1 MSDSQ
6 SNFSRLLFS
15 YCIRSMP
22 WLALALMFNPGI
34 ELAAQQGVDEGEAVE
49 LEAIQ
54 TTGSR
59 IRRVY
64 TEGSSPVYTLTRE
77 DLERTGETNIADILQ
92 QLTTGGSALNSRLNS
107 SGNFGFPPSGA
118 GVGAGAATVNL
129 RHLGAQR
136 TLVLVNGLRWIN
148 ESSASGVSSI
158 VDLNTIPLAIVERIE
173 ILEDGASAVYGTDA
187 IGGVVNIILRDE
199 FNGGEALAYFGQF
212 DEGDGESIRAEAT
225 IGGTFDKLSIIVN
238 ASYNNDRRISAADRE
253 LSRFP
258 VPGTGL
264 TRGSSGT
271 PNTRFIFTPPE
282 ASSLC
287 PLVDTD
293 NDMVPDSPF
302 CNITTPNGSSFPN
315 GGPDFP
321 NDFIGFTNDNRFNF
335 SPFNL
340 LATPNERTSVYTQ
353 LNYQVADNVKLYFRG
368 MFNERTS
375 TNQAAPE
382 PIFLG
387 PSAATG
393 NPFADNIT
401 ISASN
406 PFNPFGF
413 DLVSGENLDLIGR
426 RPVEAGPRIFK
437 QDVDTRYLATGA
449 TGNFTVGDRAFFWD
463 INLVDAESEAVQTT
477 QGSFNIRR
485 IADALGPVDRCLNDI
500 PGCVPLDLFSGPGTL
515 TQEMI
520 DFIEFPGLDTSEQDL
535 EIVSAN
541 ISGGLFDLPAGEVG
555 IAVGFEHREL
565 SGAFQPDSVIVAGES
580 NGVPALPTS
589 GGFNVEEVYGELDIP
604 VLSDI
609 PGVHRLDLNGA
620 IRLSDFSTAG
630 SSTTV
635 KAGFRW
641 EVTESLLFRGSY
653 AEGIRAPG
661 IGELFGS
668 AARFDDVLDDPCSNF
683 PNSGVSQTVIDNCIA
698 LGVPSNFVQ
707 PNQQISVTTGGND
720 ELRPET
726 SDSWSAGLIYSPGWV
741 ESFDAIS
748 RLDFGLTWYRH
759 ELEDAI
765 QAVDAQTQLDAC
777 LNDLNSGFCNG
788 IDRASTG
795 AISNFQNRLQNI
807 GGINTSGFDF
817 SINYSSPDYSFGR
830 VFMTWNTTFVDNFS
844 ELLINP
850 NDPSDPLIRR
860 LVGVEVNDSAIP
872 EWQSNMVLGWNLGA
886 WQSSFNLRYIDSVTE
901 SCSETGFDN
910 SPISLTNLG
919 LCSNPDFDNNAN
931 STNTLESRI
940 YVDFQLG
947 YSFDLTD
954 TYKITLT
961 GGVENLFDKDP
972 PLCFSCSLN
981 GFDVTTHELPG
992 QFWYFR
998 GVLRF

>member
-1 MSDSQ
+1 MSESR
-6 SNFSRLLFS
+6 SSLLRLLIS
-15 YCIRSMP
+15 RSGRSLP
-22 WLALALMFNPGI
+22 WLALALMLTPF
-34 ELAAQQGVDEGEAVE
+34 AATHAQQGGDEEEAVE

-92 QLTTGGSALNSRLNS
+92 QLTTGGSALNTRLNS

-118 GVGAGAATVNL
+118 GVGAGAAAVNL

-199 FNGGEALAYFGQF
+199 MNGGEALAYFGQF

-238 ASYNNDRRISAADRE
+238 ASYNNDRSISAGDRE
-253 LSRFP
+253 ISSFP
-258 VPGTGL
+258 VPGTGV

-271 PNTRFIFTPPE
+271 PNTRFIFNPPE
-282 ASSLC
+282 ANAVC
-287 PLVDTD
+287 PLIDS
-293 NDMVPDSPF
+293 NDDGVPDTPF

-315 GGPDFP
+315 GANFP
-321 NDFIGFTNDNRFNF
+321 EDFIGFTNENRFNF

-353 LNYQVADNVKLYFRG
+353 LNYQVSNNVNLYFRG

-387 PSAATG
+387 PGAGTG
-393 NPFADNIT
+393 NPLADDIT

-406 PFNPFGF
+406 PFNPFGI
-413 DLVSGENLDLIGR
+413 DLISGVNFELLGR
-426 RPVEAGPRIFK
+426 RPIEAGPRIFK

-449 TGNFTVGDRAFFWD
+449 TGSITLGDRAFFWD
-463 INLVDAESEAVQTT
+463 VNLVDAESEAVQTT

-485 IADALGPVDRCLNDI
+485 IAEALGPVDRCLNDI
-500 PGCVPLDLFSGPGTL
+500 PGCVPLDLFNGPGTL

-520 DFIEFPGLDTSEQDL
+520 DFIEFPGVDTSEQDL

-541 ISGGLFDLPAGEVG
+541 ISGGLFELPAGEVG

-565 SGAFQPDSVIVAGES
+565 SGSFQPDSVIVAGES

-589 GGFNVEEVYGELDIP
+589 GGFNVEEIYGELDIP

-609 PGVHRLDLNGA
+609 PGIHRLDLNGA

-630 SSTTV
+630 TSTTV

-641 EVTESLLFRGSY
+641 EVTEDLLFRGSY

-668 AARFDDVLDDPCSNF
+668 ASRFDAILDDPCSNF
-683 PNSGVSQTVIDNCIA
+683 QNSGVSQQVIDNCLA
-698 LGVPSNFVQ
+698 LGVPSTFVQ
-707 PNQQISVTTGGND
+707 ANQQISVTTGGND
-720 ELRPET
+720 VLRPET
-726 SDSWSAGLIYSPGWV
+726 SDSWSTGLVYSPSWV
-741 ESFDAIS
+741 EGFDAIA
-748 RLDFGLTWYRH
+748 RLDFGVTWYRH
-759 ELEDAI
+759 ELDDAI
-765 QAVDAQTQLDAC
+765 QAVDAQTQLNAC
-777 LNDLNSGFCNG
+777 LNDINSGFCDG
-788 IDRASTG
+788 ITRSVTG
-795 AISNFQNRLQNI
+795 AINGFQNRLQNI

-850 NDPSDPLIRR
+850 DDPNDPLIRR
-860 LVGVEVNDSAIP
+860 LVGVEENDSAIP
-872 EWQSNMVLGWNLGA
+872 EWQSNMVLGWNRGD
-886 WQSSFNLRYIDSVTE
+886 WQSSFNLRYTDSVTE
-901 SCSETGFDN
+901 SCSDFLDGTAN
-910 SPISLTNLG
+910 SLTNLG
-919 LCSNPDFDNNAN
+919 LCSNPDFDNNGN
-931 STNTLESRI
+931 STNTLASRI

-947 YSFDLTD
+947 YSFDLTEK
-954 TYKITLT
+954 YKLSLT

-992 QFWYFR
+992 QFWYVR

>member
-1 MSDSQ
+1 MSDVRSKLSQ
-6 SNFSRLLFS
+6 YLLS
-15 YCIRSMP
+15 AMP
-22 WLALALMFNPGI
+22 LVALALLLSPGAN
-34 ELAAQQGVDEGEAVE
+34 LHAQQTGEDEEAVE
-49 LEAIQ
+49 LEPIQ

-77 DLERTGETNIADILQ
+77 DLERTGETNIADVLQ
-92 QLTTGGSALNSRLNS
+92 QLSTAGSSLNSRLNS

-136 TLVLVNGLRWIN
+136 TLVLVNGLRWVN

-158 VDLNTIPLAIVERIE
+158 VDLNSIPLAIVERIE
-173 ILEDGASAVYGTDA
+173 VLEDGASAVYGTDA

-199 FNGGEALAYFGQF
+199 MNGGEALAYFGQF

-225 IGGTFDKLSIIVN
+225 IGGTFEKLSFIVN
-238 ASYNNDRRISAADRE
+238 ASYNNDRAISARDRE
-253 LSRFP
+253 LSSFP
-258 VPGTGL
+258 VPGTGV

-271 PNTRFIFTPPE
+271 PNTRFVFIPPE
-282 ASSLC
+282 ASTLC
-287 PLVDTD
+287 PLDDTD
-293 NDMVPDSPF
+293 GDGVGDTPF
-302 CNITTPNGSSFPN
+302 CSITTPNGSSFPN
-315 GGPDFP
+315 GGPGFP
-321 NDFIGFTNDNRFNF
+321 DDFIGFSNDNRFNF

-353 LNYQVADNVKLYFRG
+353 LNYGVSDHVNLYFRG

-387 PSAATG
+387 SDAGTG

-401 ISASN
+401 ISATN

-413 DLVSGENLDLIGR
+413 DLVSGENLILIGR
-426 RPVEAGPRIFK
+426 RPIEAGPRIFK

-449 TGNFTVGDRAFFWD
+449 NGDFTVGSRAFFWD
-463 INLVDAESEAVQTT
+463 INLVDAESEATQTT

-485 IADALGPVDRCLNDI
+485 INDALGPVDRCLNDI
-500 PGCVPLDLFSGPGTL
+500 PGCVPLDIFSGPGTL

-520 DFIEFPGLDTSEQDL
+520 DFIEFPGVDTSKQDL

-565 SGAFQPDSVIVAGES
+565 SGFFQPDSVIVAGES
-580 NGVPALPTS
+580 NGVPALPTA
-589 GGFNVEEVYGELDIP
+589 GGFNVEEIYGELDIP
-604 VLSDI
+604 VLSDL
-609 PGVHRLDLNGA
+609 PGIRRLDLNGA

-630 SSTTV
+630 TSTTV

-668 AARFDDVLDDPCSNF
+668 ASRFDAVLDDPCNNF
-683 PNSGVSQTVIDNCIA
+683 PNSGVSQAVMDNCIA
-698 LGVPSNFVQ
+698 LGVPSNFTQ
-707 PNQQISVTTGGND
+707 ANQQISVTTGGND
-720 ELRPET
+720 QLRPET
-726 SDSWSAGLIYSPGWV
+726 SDSYSTGLIYSPRWV
-741 ESFDAIS
+741 DSINAIA
-748 RLDFGLTWYRH
+748 RLDFGVTWYRH

-777 LNDLNSGFCNG
+777 LNDINSGFCDG
-788 IDRASTG
+788 ITRASSG
-795 AISNFQNRLQNI
+795 GINSFQNRLQNI

-830 VFMTWNTTFVDNFS
+830 VFMNWNTTFVDNFS
-844 ELLINP
+844 ELNINPDDP
-850 NDPSDPLIRR
+850 NDPVIRR

-872 EWQSNMVLGWNLGA
+872 EWQSNMVLGWNYDQ
-886 WQSSFNLRYIDSVTE
+886 WQSSFNLRYTDSVTE
-901 SCSETGFDN
+901 SCSDFLDGTAN
-910 SPISLTNLG
+910 SLTALG
-919 LCSNPDFDNNAN
+919 LCSNPDFDNNGN

-940 YVDFQLG
+940 YVDFQVG

-954 TYKITLT
+954 TYKVTLT

>member
-1 MSDSQ
+1 M
-6 SNFSRLLFS
+6 FESRSSLLRLVIS
-15 YCIRSMP
+15 RSGRSLP
-22 WLALALMFNPGI
+22 WLALALMLTPF
-34 ELAAQQGVDEGEAVE
+34 AATHAQQGGDEEEAVE

-92 QLTTGGSALNSRLNS
+92 QLTTGGSALNTRLNS

-118 GVGAGAATVNL
+118 GVGAGAAAVNL

-199 FNGGEALAYFGQF
+199 MNGGEALAYFGQF

-238 ASYNNDRRISAADRE
+238 ASYNNDRRISAGDRE
-253 LSRFP
+253 ISSFP
-258 VPGTGL
+258 VPGTGV

-271 PNTRFIFTPPE
+271 PNTRFIFNPPE
-282 ASSLC
+282 ANAVC
-287 PLVDTD
+287 PLIDS
-293 NDMVPDSPF
+293 NDDGVPDTPF

-315 GGPDFP
+315 GANFPD
-321 NDFIGFTNDNRFNF
+321 DFIGFTNENRFNF

-353 LNYQVADNVKLYFRG
+353 LNYQVSNNVNLYFRG

-387 PSAATG
+387 PGAGTG
-393 NPFADNIT
+393 NPLADDIT

-406 PFNPFGF
+406 PFNPFGI
-413 DLVSGENLDLIGR
+413 DLISGVNFELLGR
-426 RPVEAGPRIFK
+426 RPIEAGPRIFK

-449 TGNFTVGDRAFFWD
+449 TGSFSVGDRAFFWD
-463 INLVDAESEAVQTT
+463 VNLVDAESEAVQTT

-485 IADALGPVDRCLNDI
+485 IAEGLGPVDRCLNDI
-500 PGCVPLDLFSGPGTL
+500 PGCVPLDLFNGPGTL

-520 DFIEFPGLDTSEQDL
+520 DFIEFPGVDTSEQDL

-541 ISGGLFDLPAGEVG
+541 ISGGLFELPAGEVG

-565 SGAFQPDSVIVAGES
+565 SGSFQPDSVIVAGES

-589 GGFNVEEVYGELDIP
+589 GGFNVEEIYGELDIP

-609 PGVHRLDLNGA
+609 PGIHRLDLNGA

-630 SSTTV
+630 TSTTV

-641 EVTESLLFRGSY
+641 EVTEDLLFRGSY

-668 AARFDDVLDDPCSNF
+668 ASRFDAILDDPCSNF
-683 PNSGVSQTVIDNCIA
+683 QNSGVSQQVIDNCLA
-698 LGVPSNFVQ
+698 LGVPSTFVQ
-707 PNQQISVTTGGND
+707 ANQQISVTTGGND
-720 ELRPET
+720 ALRPET
-726 SDSWSAGLIYSPGWV
+726 SDSWSTGLVYSPSWV
-741 ESFDAIS
+741 EGFDAIA
-748 RLDFGLTWYRH
+748 RLDFGVTWYRH
-759 ELEDAI
+759 ELDDAI
-765 QAVDAQTQLDAC
+765 QAVDAQTQLNAC
-777 LNDLNSGFCNG
+777 LNDINSGFCDG
-788 IDRASTG
+788 ITRSVTG
-795 AISNFQNRLQNI
+795 AINGFQNRLQNI

-850 NDPSDPLIRR
+850 DDPNDPLIRR
-860 LVGVEVNDSAIP
+860 LVGVEENDSAIP
-872 EWQSNMVLGWNLGA
+872 EWQSNMVLGWNRGD
-886 WQSSFNLRYIDSVTE
+886 WQSSFNLRYTDSVTE
-901 SCSETGFDN
+901 SCSDFLDGTAN
-910 SPISLTNLG
+910 SLTNLG
-919 LCSNPDFDNNAN
+919 LCSNPDFDNNGN

-947 YSFDLTD
+947 YSFDLTKK
-954 TYKITLT
+954 YKLSLT

>member
-1 MSDSQ
+1 MSESR
-6 SNFSRLLFS
+6 SSLLRLLIS
-15 YCIRSMP
+15 RSGRSLP
-22 WLALALMFNPGI
+22 WLALALMLTPF
-34 ELAAQQGVDEGEAVE
+34 AATHAQQGGDEEEAVE

-92 QLTTGGSALNSRLNS
+92 QLTTGGSALNTRLNS

-118 GVGAGAATVNL
+118 GVGAGAAAVNL

-199 FNGGEALAYFGQF
+199 MNGGEALAYFGQF

-238 ASYNNDRRISAADRE
+238 ASYNNDRRISAGDRE
-253 LSRFP
+253 ISSFP
-258 VPGTGL
+258 VPGTGV

-271 PNTRFIFTPPE
+271 PNTRFIFNPPE
-282 ASSLC
+282 ANAVC
-287 PLVDTD
+287 PLIDS
-293 NDMVPDSPF
+293 NDDGVPDTPF

-315 GGPDFP
+315 GANFPD
-321 NDFIGFTNDNRFNF
+321 DFIGFTNENRFNF

-353 LNYQVADNVKLYFRG
+353 LNYQVSNNVNLYFRG

-387 PSAATG
+387 PGAGTG
-393 NPFADNIT
+393 NPLADDIT

-406 PFNPFGF
+406 PFNPFGI
-413 DLVSGENLDLIGR
+413 DLISGVNFELLGR
-426 RPVEAGPRIFK
+426 RPIEAGPRIFK

-449 TGNFTVGDRAFFWD
+449 TGSFTLGNRAFFWD
-463 INLVDAESEAVQTT
+463 VNLVDAESEAVQTT

-485 IADALGPVDRCLNDI
+485 IAEGLGPVDRCLNDI
-500 PGCVPLDLFSGPGTL
+500 PGCVPLDLFNGPGTL

-520 DFIEFPGLDTSEQDL
+520 DFIEFPGVDTSEQDL

-541 ISGGLFDLPAGEVG
+541 ISGGLFELPAGEVG

-565 SGAFQPDSVIVAGES
+565 SGSFQPDSVIVAGES

-589 GGFNVEEVYGELDIP
+589 GGFNVEEIYGELDIP

-609 PGVHRLDLNGA
+609 PGIHRLDLNGA

-630 SSTTV
+630 TSTTV

-641 EVTESLLFRGSY
+641 EVTEDLLFRGSY

-668 AARFDDVLDDPCSNF
+668 ASRFDAILDDPCSNF
-683 PNSGVSQTVIDNCIA
+683 QNSGVSQQVIDNCLA
-698 LGVPSNFVQ
+698 LGVPSTFVQ
-707 PNQQISVTTGGND
+707 ANQQISVTTGGND
-720 ELRPET
+720 ALRPET
-726 SDSWSAGLIYSPGWV
+726 SDSWSTGLVYSPSWV
-741 ESFDAIS
+741 EGFDAIA
-748 RLDFGLTWYRH
+748 RLDFGVTWYRH
-759 ELEDAI
+759 ELDDAI
-765 QAVDAQTQLDAC
+765 QAVDAQTQLNAC
-777 LNDLNSGFCNG
+777 LNDINSGFCDG
-788 IDRASTG
+788 ITRSVTG
-795 AISNFQNRLQNI
+795 AINGFQNRLQNI

-850 NDPSDPLIRR
+850 DDPNDPLIRR
-860 LVGVEVNDSAIP
+860 LVGVEENDSAIP
-872 EWQSNMVLGWNLGA
+872 EWQSNMVLGWNRGD
-886 WQSSFNLRYIDSVTE
+886 WQSSFNLRYTDSVTE
-901 SCSETGFDN
+901 SCSDFLDGTAN
-910 SPISLTNLG
+910 SLTNLG
-919 LCSNPDFDNNAN
+919 LCSNPDFDNNGN

-947 YSFDLTD
+947 YSFDLTEK
-954 TYKITLT
+954 YKLSLT

-992 QFWYFR
+992 QFWYVR